1 MTIRELAFEVHY
13 GGRINRGL
21 TCTYVGGDV
30 DVHAKTYDKVKLS
43 FFETEGGRT
52 KNSTR
57 QLHES
62 IVI

>member
-30 DVHAKTYDKVKLS
+30 DVHAKTYD
-43 FFETEGGRT
+43 ED
-52 KNSTR
+52 
-57 QLHES
+57 
-62 IVI
+62 IVVF